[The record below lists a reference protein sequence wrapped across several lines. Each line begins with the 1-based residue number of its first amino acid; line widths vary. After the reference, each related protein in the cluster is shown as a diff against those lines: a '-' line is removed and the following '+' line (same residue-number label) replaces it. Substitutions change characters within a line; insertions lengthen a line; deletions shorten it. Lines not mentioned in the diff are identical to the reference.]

1 MAQHI
6 IPITNGNGSKE
17 LANGNYNVV
26 ANVSGYDNATILPET
41 QEITEGIDSYSFTIA
56 ATGTLT
62 LHVSDDGTD
71 IGVPIQGATFYRCD
85 AEGNTYGDL
94 IESDVDGNA
103 VFENVPYL
111 DGEEGPTIYFKQ
123 VSSDGE
129 HDFNQDLQTT
139 TLDQETKTVEILNP
153 EAAARTFTLTD
164 ANYANLPIEDGEITL
179 SE

>member
-1 MAQHI
+1 M
-6 IPITNGNGSKE
+6 
-17 LANGNYNVV
+17 
-26 ANVSGYDNATILPET
+26 
-41 QEITEGIDSYSFTIA
+41 
-56 ATGTLT
+56 
-62 LHVSDDGTD
+62 HVSDDGTE

-129 HDFNQDLQTT
+129 HEFNQDLQNT
-139 TLDQETKTVEILNP
+139 TLAQETKTVEISNP